1 MRSIISATRLCSMQA
16 TVDFGDARTASAL
29 LDAGADWR
37 TADKGGKNAWAH
49 SSNFP
54 YIRTV
59 LKSLERGNRTQISI
73 PEWPTCNSDGANI
86 GPFFVFALA
95 DPSANVN

>member
-1 MRSIISATRLCSMQA
+1 MTVIHWAALAGRAEIVKLLAARGADVNAVDNFGYTPLLYTA

-59 LKSLERGNRTQISI
+59 LKKF
-73 PEWPTCNSDGANI
+73 GA
-86 GPFFVFALA
+86 GQ
-95 DPSANVN
+95 